1 MIIVPDDRYI
11 RTRKEDMP
19 KGYLFNEAYYPP
31 HGKNGHV
38 YHVFVSLPRSPMF
51 AFIFIFMASNSLPVA
66 QNYPLHYKI
75 PDYAPL

>member
-1 MIIVPDDRYI
+1 MHPLYLYVTNALDLDDRYL

-38 YHVFVSLPRSPMF
+38 YHVFVSLPHSPG
-51 AFIFIFMASNSLPVA
+51 SLFS
-66 QNYPLHYKI
+66 YGWLLIHC
-75 PDYAPL
+75 